1 MFRNGSLIFT
11 DMKENAEK
19 LMQSIWDA
27 RNSGEDTEEKLIA
40 ATLTLA
46 LEVIPQY
53 NTQNGMV
60 VIDKNDLLSLST
72 ELRNLK

>member
-1 MFRNGSLIFT
+1 MFQNGSLIFT
-11 DMKENAEK
+11 KMKENAEK

-46 LEVIPQY
+46 LEVVPQY
-53 NTQNGMV
+53 NAQNGMV
-60 VIDKNDLLSLST
+60 VIDKNDLLLLST

>member
-1 MFRNGSLIFT
+1 MT
-11 DMKENAEK
+11 KELAEK

-27 RNSGEDTEEKLIA
+27 RNSGEDTEEKLTASI
-40 ATLTLA
+40 LTLA

-53 NTQNGMV
+53 NTQNNMIV
-60 VIDKNDLLSLST
+60 VDKNDLLSLAN

>member
-11 DMKENAEK
+11 NMKENAEK

-40 ATLTLA
+40 ATLSLA
-46 LEVIPQY
+46 LEVVPQY
-53 NTQNGMV
+53 NAQNGMI

>member
-1 MFRNGSLIFT
+1 MT
-11 DMKENAEK
+11 KELAEK

-27 RNSGEDTEEKLIA
+27 RNSGEDTEEKLTA
-40 ATLTLA
+40 AILTLA

-53 NTQNGMV
+53 NTQNNMIV
-60 VIDKNDLLSLST
+60 VDKNDLLSLAN

>member
-1 MFRNGSLIFT
+1 
-11 DMKENAEK
+11 MKENAEK

-40 ATLTLA
+40 ATLVLA

-60 VIDKNDLLSLST
+60 VIDKKDLLSLST

>member
-1 MFRNGSLIFT
+1 
-11 DMKENAEK
+11 MKENAEK